1 MDTTKMFN
9 IILGLSNQAIEEAQK
24 IKLSFE
30 KEYVRIL
37 TIGSNNNSDTA
48 IALRETTERVIIFME
63 EIASKLTT
71 TINKRVI

>member
-1 MDTTKMFN
+1 MFN

>member
-1 MDTTKMFN
+1 MFN

-24 IKLSFE
+24 IKLSLE

-37 TIGSNNNSDTA
+37 TIGSNNNSDSA

>member
-1 MDTTKMFN
+1 MFN

-24 IKLSFE
+24 IKLSLE